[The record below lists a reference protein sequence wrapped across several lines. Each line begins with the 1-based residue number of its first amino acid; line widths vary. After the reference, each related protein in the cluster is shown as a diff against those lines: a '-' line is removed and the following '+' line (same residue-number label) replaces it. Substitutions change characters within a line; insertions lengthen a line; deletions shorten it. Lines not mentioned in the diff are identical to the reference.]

1 MIDRWSTL
9 ACATVLVTLSACAPT
24 LMTPGPIV
32 GEARLT
38 DDAFVTAD
46 GARLPLR
53 KWMPETG
60 QPKVI
65 ILALH
70 GFNDYSNFFKEPG
83 LFLSQHGIGSYAYDQ
98 RGFGRAPH
106 PRFWSG
112 TAALVA
118 DLKAF
123 ARAVRV
129 HHPGLPLY
137 LLGESMGAAVI
148 MVAMTEVRQPKT
160 EGVILAAPAVW
171 GRATMPWYQ
180 RWALWL
186 GGHTV
191 PWLTVSGRG
200 LGIKPSDNIEMLI
213 ELGRDPLVIKDTRI
227 DTLYGLVNLMD
238 AALERATTFHAPA
251 LILYG
256 ERDEIIPRE
265 PTAKML
271 AQLPTVAA
279 GRRQIAIYEG
289 GYHMLLRDL
298 QASTPWR
305 DIAQWIADPGAAL
318 LSGADK
324 RPLASFVAK
333 DEGMQ

>member
-1 MIDRWSTL
+1 
-9 ACATVLVTLSACAPT
+9 
-24 LMTPGPIV
+24 
-32 GEARLT
+32 
-38 DDAFVTAD
+38 
-46 GARLPLR
+46 
-53 KWMPETG
+53 
-60 QPKVI
+60 
-65 ILALH
+65 
-70 GFNDYSNFFKEPG
+70 
-83 LFLSQHGIGSYAYDQ
+83 
-98 RGFGRAPH
+98 
-106 PRFWSG
+106 
-112 TAALVA
+112 
-118 DLKAF
+118 
-123 ARAVRV
+123 
-129 HHPGLPLY
+129 
-137 LLGESMGAAVI
+137 MGAAVI

-160 EGVILAAPAVW
+160 EGVILVAPAVW

-227 DTLYGLVNLMD
+227 DALYGLVNLMD
-238 AALERATTFHAPA
+238 AALERATTFHALA

>member
-1 MIDRWSTL
+1 MIGRWCIL

-70 GFNDYSNFFKEPG
+70 GFNDYSNFFSEPG
-83 LFLSQHGIGSYAYDQ
+83 LFLSQRGIGSYAYDQ

-106 PRFWSG
+106 PSYWAG
-112 TAALVA
+112 TAAMVA
-118 DLKAF
+118 DVKALTH
-123 ARAVRV
+123 AVRV
-129 HHPGLPLY
+129 HHPGLPFY

-148 MVAMTEVRQPKT
+148 MVAMTEVKRPKT

-180 RWALWL
+180 RWALWF

-200 LGIKPSDNIEMLI
+200 LGIKPSDNIEMLNK
-213 ELGRDPLVIKDTRI
+213 LSRDPLVIKDTRI

-238 AALERATTFHAPA
+238 AALERATTFQAPA

-265 PTAKML
+265 PTARML
-271 AQLPTVAA
+271 ERLPAGPV
-279 GRRQIAIYEG
+279 GRRQIAIYED

-298 QASTPWR
+298 QASTLWR
-305 DIAQWIADPGAAL
+305 DISQWIRNPG
-318 LSGADK
+318 
-324 RPLASFVAK
+324 
-333 DEGMQ
+333 